1 MIKTEN
7 ENKWRT
13 FGNKYMK
20 ESFAKEKKKIL
31 TYSKSNLLIGRK
43 SSGAPYYLD
52 LREACRIILIG
63 ATRSGKT
70 FAIRSMCDRI
80 NLTNKHIIFLN
91 DCKNE
96 FYSSRDEVQGKFR
109 NLLFED
115 EQPRG
120 MKVVTLRP
128 TFFKTIISELPD
140 YNFWFSIDFRD
151 FTRSDF
157 MTMMNSGE
165 LTNPQ
170 RVIVELLYQE
180 LQNRFKRDKNV
191 KFSLDLINE
200 IIEDMEDITSQQKTS
215 MKFKFRPLEHSHF
228 YEEQYD
234 RNIVKLL
241 QRDYVVSIN
250 MENFDSFGKGNFL
263 FPEVVL
269 SVVARKV
276 IMARRAKKIK
286 EVWIVIDEAPRFLG
300 VNKQTSIK
308 DLVNESFML
317 DTRYG
322 VNYIIA
328 SQTYNIIPPD
338 MKENSRYIFVPRS
351 VDVSVFKDILN
362 DTGLTRNIQSANND
376 AIRMKRLMNSIPFSW
391 LVIDKS
397 HGTKDVITFS
407 APLSRHIET
416 GQ

>member
-1 MIKTEN
+1 MNADRETS
-7 ENKWRT
+7 KWKT

-20 ESFAKEKKKIL
+20 ESFIKKKEKIL
-31 TYSKSNLLIGRK
+31 EYTKANLLIGKK
-43 SSGAPYYLD
+43 SNGAPYFLD

-70 FAIRSMCDRI
+70 FGIRSVCDRL
-80 NLTNKHIIFLN
+80 NLTDRHIVFLN

-96 FYSSRDEVQGKFR
+96 FYSSRDEIQHKFR
-109 NLLFED
+109 NLLFES
-115 EQPRG
+115 EKPRG
-120 MKVVTLRP
+120 MKIVTLRP
-128 TFFKTIISELPD
+128 TFFKSVINDLPQG
-140 YNFWFSIDFRD
+140 NFWFSIDFRD
-151 FTRSDF
+151 FTRNDF
-157 MTMMNSGE
+157 MTMMNSQE

-170 RVIVELLYQE
+170 KVIIELLYQE
-180 LQNRFKRDKNV
+180 LQNRFKRDKNL

-200 IIEDMEDITSQQKTS
+200 IIDEIDDITSQQKTS

-228 YEEQYD
+228 YEEQFD
-234 RNIVKLL
+234 RNIIGLL
-241 QRDYVVSIN
+241 KKDYSIAIN

-286 EVWIVIDEAPRFLG
+286 EVWLVIDEAPRFLG
-300 VNKQTSIK
+300 TDKQTSIK
-308 DLVNESFML
+308 HLVNESFML